1 MLTFAIEYIPK
12 GLTHLRTTCDGMT
25 VNYTAAQ
32 SEMMLPLLRVRREG
46 RGSWHGTGSVW
57 SEENRLRS
65 NGEDDRAVSPKLR
78 NHFPPSIMAAAGGG
92 GGGEERRGGAEGH
105 DRCQRGVMAMN
116 SKSSWWHGCVWRHR
130 HGRDRGARPGHAYIW
145 PGRGTMPPDT
155 VTDRL
160 I

>member
-1 MLTFAIEYIPK
+1 
-12 GLTHLRTTCDGMT
+12 MT

-32 SEMMLPLLRVRREG
+32 SEMMLPLLRVRRAEREREG

-92 GGGEERRGGAEGH
+92 GGGRGGEERGG
-105 DRCQRGVMAMN
+105 
-116 SKSSWWHGCVWRHR
+116 
-130 HGRDRGARPGHAYIW
+130 RGA
-145 PGRGTMPPDT
+145 
-155 VTDRL
+155 
-160 I
+160 